1 MKKKEEKSSG
11 KGKEVDMGLCHTI
24 RDRVASKI
32 LRIFF
37 MVASVTDLLIGQEPV
52 SIVYYNRPGSSIK
65 ALIPN

>member
-37 MVASVTDLLIGQEPV
+37 MVASVTDLL
-52 SIVYYNRPGSSIK
+52 
-65 ALIPN
+65 